1 MSSKYIF
8 CVFRTKKKTSL
19 RVEETATKND
29 APVSKLAERQRTD
42 MKDKSFVPQIFKRQ
56 SIEKYDTI
64 SVLNSTQR
72 RAIELKDDLNIVTMQ
87 LLDLAFNMEQGTA
100 IRKVK

>member
-29 APVSKLAERQRTD
+29 ALVSKLAERQRTD
-42 MKDKSFVPQIFKRQ
+42 MKDKSFVPKIFKRQ

-64 SVLNSTQR
+64 SAHNSTKR